1 MTATNDCF
9 EVRKKDGTE
18 CLFTPSN
25 KGLFYWIV
33 NNDVEPFLVKTTE
46 NKISKH
52 AV

>member
-9 EVRKKDGTE
+9 EVHKKDGTK
-18 CLFTPSN
+18 CLFTPSK
-25 KGLFYWIV
+25 KGLFYWSV
-33 NNDVEPFLVKTTE
+33 DNDVETLLVKTTE